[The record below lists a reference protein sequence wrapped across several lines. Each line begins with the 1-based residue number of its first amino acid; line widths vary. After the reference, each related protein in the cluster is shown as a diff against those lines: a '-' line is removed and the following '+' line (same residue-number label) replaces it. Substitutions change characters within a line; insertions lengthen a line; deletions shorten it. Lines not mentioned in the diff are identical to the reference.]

1 MGEPTIL
8 GFTTSAGIVWP
19 TMAAAKKKS
28 VKKKPAKKSGATK
41 RALNKTIASL
51 RKEAAV
57 LEAFVET
64 LDLVAE
70 VPITRKKV
78 VKKRAVKKVVKKKA
92 VKKKAVKK
100 KK

>member
-8 GFTTSAGIVWP
+8 GFTACAGIVWP

-57 LEAFVET
+57 LEAFVAT
-64 LDLVAE
+64 LSISEE
-70 VPITRKKV
+70 VPLTR
-78 VKKRAVKKVVKKKA
+78 KKA
-92 VKKKAVKK
+92 VKKRVVKKAAKKKIVKK
-100 KK
+100 KR